1 MKRLL
6 QELRHKPIFWL
17 LVLAP
22 AVILAE
28 HAAPKAHTL
37 LFVLSIVAIVPL
49 AALLSSATESV
60 AAKTGDT
67 IGGLLNASLGNLT
80 ELVIAL
86 TALRAGMFDLVKSSI
101 AGAIVA
107 NLLFMLG
114 VSFLV
119 GGLRHHVQE
128 YNAAT
133 ARLQIAMVLL
143 ATVTLL
149 VPSALAGWEEQ
160 FEGTTYLHDLSVGLS
175 ILLVAI
181 YALGLLFSLG
191 THREVFGSKA
201 HEAGDE
207 TPWPLAIAL
216 IMLAVATILIALVS
230 EVFVGSVEHAALQF
244 GMSAAFVGFIVV
256 AIVGGA
262 AEAFTAIAAARKDR
276 LDLSVGIAFGSA
288 AQIALFVAPALTL
301 ASYFIG
307 PAPMDLSFTRGQVS
321 AVFIAMLTAAL
332 VANSGKSTWFTGTQM
347 IGVYMVFAITLY
359 LLPT

>member
-1 MKRLL
+1 VKRIL
-6 QELRHKPIFWL
+6 QELRHKPILWL

-22 AVILAE
+22 AVIVAE
-28 HAAPKAHTL
+28 HAAPKAYTP
-37 LFVLSIVAIVPL
+37 LFVLSVVAIVPL

-67 IGGLLNASLGNLT
+67 VGGLLNASLGNLT

-114 VSFLV
+114 ISFLV

-149 VPSALAGWEEQ
+149 VPSALSGGEQ
-160 FEGTTYLHDLSVGLS
+160 FEGSTFLQDLSLGLS
-175 ILLVAI
+175 ILLIVI

-207 TPWPLAIAL
+207 KPWPLPVAL
-216 IMLAVATILIALVS
+216 IMLTVATIFIALVS

-244 GMSAAFVGFIVV
+244 GMSPAFVGFVVV

-262 AEAFTAIAAARKDR
+262 AELFTAITAASKDR

-288 AQIALFVAPALTL
+288 AQIALFVAPVLTL

-332 VANSGKSTWFTGTQM
+332 VANSGKSAWFTGTQM

>member
-1 MKRLL
+1 MKRIL

-22 AVILAE
+22 AVIVAE
-28 HAAPKAHTL
+28 HAVPTAHTP
-37 LFVLSIVAIVPL
+37 LFVLSVVAIIPL

-67 IGGLLNASLGNLT
+67 VGGLLNASLGNLT

-114 VSFLV
+114 ISFLV

-149 VPSALAGWEEQ
+149 VPSALAGWEQ
-160 FEGTTYLHDLSVGLS
+160 FEGTTYVRDLSVGLS

-201 HEAGDE
+201 HAPGDE
-207 TPWPLAIAL
+207 TPWPLPVAL
-216 IMLAVATILIALVS
+216 IILAFATIFIALVS
-230 EVFVGSVEHAALQF
+230 EVFVGSVEHAAMQF

-262 AEAFTAIAAARKDR
+262 AEAFTAIAAAGKDR

-288 AQIALFVAPALTL
+288 AQIALFVAPVLTL